1 MQLLVELGTELTR
14 AVLMKELICA
24 VTDHLQQPGARVL
37 ATEAVEEA
45 ERANDGLLHDVL
57 GVMVVAQQPA
67 CEVVGGIKMRQN
79 NLLKIRKMIVLEH

>member
-57 GVMVVAQQPA
+57 GVMVVAQQPS

-79 NLLKIRKMIVLEH
+79 DLLKIRKMIVLEH